1 MPYLLGIILV
11 QFKVLSSTLRFPLL
25 RLAWGA
31 SPSICPHELILLHV
45 LQEPIHPLMAL
56 PPNSLYSLDLEEVKA
71 GDASLLNEFKV
82 EEAYDSEGAYV
93 WSLTLSHLT
102 LALTSISC
110 KLVIF

>member
-45 LQEPIHPLMAL
+45 LQEPIHPLTAL

-71 GDASLLNEFKV
+71 GDASLLNEFKA
-82 EEAYDSEGAYV
+82 EEAYDSSVHRFGV
-93 WSLTLSHLT
+93 
-102 LALTSISC
+102 
-110 KLVIF
+110 